1 MDYKDILRNKANQLR
16 ALVAKYGESLDA
28 DTLNNMNVLINNT
41 IQITDGRL
49 DSLDYDVRNEGIMNY
64 HNKLDS
70 AMRTLKSR
78 FEEKDK
84 NQDTQK

>member
-1 MDYKDILRNKANQLR
+1 MDYKEILRNKATQLK

-28 DTLNNMNVLINNT
+28 DTLNSMNVLINNT
-41 IQITDGRL
+41 ITITDGRL

-64 HNKLDS
+64 HSQLDTAINKLTS
-70 AMRTLKSR
+70 K

-84 NQDTQK
+84 DQDVDK